1 MKMSGAMFQ
10 PWISQLKNFIQHF
23 PDVRMQNRGGRGD
36 WFSVEFSYQ
45 VSHGVILEV
54 DLLVSPYWDTPRD
67 FYEFLKTVREEDRI
81 L

>member
-1 MKMSGAMFQ
+1 MSGAMFQ
-10 PWISQLKNFIQHF
+10 PWISQLKRFIQHF
-23 PDVRMQNRGGRGD
+23 PGVRMQNRGQRGD

-45 VSHGVILEV
+45 VSPGVILEV

-67 FYEFLKTVREEDRI
+67 FYEFIKTVKDDDRI